1 MENPHA
7 TIIFADI
14 RGFTQWS
21 SDVEVSEHLGSFL
34 QQFYTI
40 VRNHFSGAF
49 IKELGDGVMIV
60 DEMQEE
66 EIPTTEENVANLIQS
81 ILLKISGVGG
91 TFATI
96 CREFAMRYG
105 FSANL
110 HLGWGVTRGRVIK
123 MSEPRADYLGA
134 NINKCSYLCGI
145 ARPWGIVMDR
155 EDFTELSPSAP
166 FQFIPQERKLAGM
179 AKTIPVWVT
188 LEIANEFIPRE
199 QLRQTPEVHVAGV
212 CIRQEN
218 GTIKVLVA
226 KRTADRDLYPGLY
239 EGCGGQLASG
249 ESLAE
254 GVERHFKYEMGIDV
268 EVLKDFYTL
277 YEIREPGEPLI
288 SGIRMLCRY
297 QQGTPTSPRHSEI
310 LWVTEDELNTMAEDA
325 FIPGLKAQMLGLIE
339 RYRMSGVST

>member
-1 MENPHA
+1 MIPPSFQYHA
-7 TIIFADI
+7 P
-14 RGFTQWS
+14 
-21 SDVEVSEHLGSFL
+21 GSVDDAVAL
-34 QQFYTI
+34 L
-40 VRNHFSGAF
+40 
-49 IKELGDGVMIV
+49 KELGDGVMIV

-66 EIPTTEENVANLIQS
+66 EIPTTEENVANLTQS

-218 GTIKVLVA
+218 GTNRSDQA
-226 KRTADRDLYPGLY
+226 
-239 EGCGGQLASG
+239 
-249 ESLAE
+249 
-254 GVERHFKYEMGIDV
+254 
-268 EVLKDFYTL
+268 
-277 YEIREPGEPLI
+277 
-288 SGIRMLCRY
+288 
-297 QQGTPTSPRHSEI
+297 
-310 LWVTEDELNTMAEDA
+310 LWVEGNWRKRCHHETS
-325 FIPGLKAQMLGLIE
+325 FIVQRVQNPPGQG
-339 RYRMSGVST
+339 